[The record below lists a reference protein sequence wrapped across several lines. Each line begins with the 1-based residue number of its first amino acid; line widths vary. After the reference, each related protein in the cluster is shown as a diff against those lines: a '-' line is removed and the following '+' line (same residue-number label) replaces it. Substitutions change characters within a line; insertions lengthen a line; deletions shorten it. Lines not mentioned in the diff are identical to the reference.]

1 MSFRY
6 DPVRLSV
13 EPLETRETPA
23 TLVTGGTYDP
33 THILVSLDPSR
44 ETAALGAIA
53 GSPLAAGVTSLGL
66 GVYCIDLA
74 PGTPVG
80 VALPEFQ
87 DFEGVASAQPDFLV
101 TVDAVPND
109 PGVSGMWNYSNPG
122 GTSAKADADIDVPEA
137 WNIAHGT
144 GQTIVAVL
152 DSGVDYTHSDLAAN
166 MWRNPGEIAGNGKD
180 DDRNGFVDDVYG
192 ADFASN
198 DGDPKDELGHG
209 THVAGTIGAVGNN
222 GVGIAGVAWS
232 TRIMALK
239 FMDSQGNGYTSDAV
253 RALDYAIAHG
263 AKVVNASWGGGN
275 YNAAM
280 ESAIARARAA
290 GVIFVASAGNNGANN
305 DNSPYYPASYIT
317 KSDNVVTVAATDRS
331 DNLAS
336 FSNFGAKTVTL
347 AAPGVSINS
356 TRPGNRYVEMSGTSM
371 AAPQVAGALAVLWD
385 QHPTWTYQ
393 QILAQLRSSVDV
405 LPSLTGKTQTGGRL
419 NLAKLVG
426 APDSTPAPTSPSTP
440 TPTTPTG
447 AGPRIVTTDFSAS
460 KSGIFDRV
468 VVSFD
473 RAIDPATFSASD
485 MTITGPG
492 GTIGV
497 SAILPVSGSGNT
509 KFNVMFS
516 KSQSTTGTYSIT
528 IGPDIRDTAGRAM
541 DQNGN
546 GIGGETGDRTT
557 ASATLGT
564 NPNPAPSPS
573 PTPSPTTPTGSGP
586 TVVSA
591 VFSASKSGIFD
602 RVVVS
607 FDRAIDPATFSAS
620 DMTITGPGGTIGV
633 SAILPVS
640 GSGNTKFNVMFSK
653 SQSASGTYSIA
664 IGPDIRDTAG
674 RAMDQNGNG
683 IGGET
688 GDRTTASATLGTT
701 VSTPAPSNR
710 QTYTASIPTEI
721 GDRRTTRLE
730 IAVTDEF
737 RISDLDVSLSI
748 EHARTYDLSIRL
760 VSPTGQIVNL
770 FTRRSGTNLVGTIF
784 DDSASV
790 GIACGS
796 GNFAGSYRP
805 EQSLASLNGL
815 SARGTWTVEIFDL
828 ADGVTGRV
836 TGVSLSF
843 AKSTTSGGNQRL
855 APLSVADLRGSS
867 DAVKSAVQDGR
878 PDSPATTGS
887 TVQVSGSGTPAIGYA
902 KHASRRK

>member
-122 GTSAKADADIDVPEA
+122 GTSAKADADIDAPEA

-144 GQTIVAVL
+144 SQTIVAVL
-152 DSGVDYTHSDLAAN
+152 DSGVDYTHPDLAAN

-347 AAPGVSINS
+347 TAPGVSINS
-356 TRPGNRYVEMSGTSM
+356 TRPGNRYVELSGTSM

-426 APDSTPAPTSPSTP
+426 APDSTPTPTSPSTP

-516 KSQSTTGTYSIT
+516 KSQS
-528 IGPDIRDTAGRAM
+528 
-541 DQNGN
+541 
-546 GIGGETGDRTT
+546 
-557 ASATLGT
+557 
-564 NPNPAPSPS
+564 
-573 PTPSPTTPTGSGP
+573 
-586 TVVSA
+586 
-591 VFSASKSGIFD
+591 
-602 RVVVS
+602 
-607 FDRAIDPATFSAS
+607 
-620 DMTITGPGGTIGV
+620 
-633 SAILPVS
+633 
-640 GSGNTKFNVMFSK
+640 
-653 SQSASGTYSIA
+653 ASGTYSIA
-664 IGPDIRDTAG
+664 IGPEIRDTAG

-790 GIACGS
+790 GIASGS